1 MTGASIIK
9 CFGAF
14 SGGAFIYWEE
24 DDGGT
29 PAGQLSIEAAK
40 TYDTRREMVLYDG
53 GRCHAIAPFEG
64 EFYSLVFST
73 CGSYVLLTQKPKKT
87 LVEIGANWPD
97 EQACAYWDSQ
107 LGPSRSATN
116 NIGEAIQRSSAPFI
130 SIGQEA
136 MTHVFSFMLTP
147 VSMHILCACCKACQ
161 DAAYSPNAWRDSVIE
176 AAKIKPVGSRAKSHF
191 KLWTNA
197 SAVTTG
203 VWAYQNVGVMLSD
216 IRLWRWVI
224 REEQFG
230 LFVSVSSILKEPAV
244 NFHYRE
250 LKDCVAVAF
259 SLEANL
265 RKIANAYRS
274 VDKRQKLCTTPFLK
288 LGGCASCGGRFALQ
302 ESGVARVNII
312 GSEFSLAT
320 DEERT
325 TENEVTLR
333 LGICYFVAVGRH
345 SIPPCWDIA

>member
-1 MTGASIIK
+1 MT
-9 CFGAF
+9 
-14 SGGAFIYWEE
+14 
-24 DDGGT
+24 
-29 PAGQLSIEAAK
+29 
-40 TYDTRREMVLYDG
+40 M
-53 GRCHAIAPFEG
+53 
-64 EFYSLVFST
+64 
-73 CGSYVLLTQKPKKT
+73 
-87 LVEIGANWPD
+87 
-97 EQACAYWDSQ
+97 
-107 LGPSRSATN
+107 
-116 NIGEAIQRSSAPFI
+116 SS
-130 SIGQEA
+130 
-136 MTHVFSFMLTP
+136 
-147 VSMHILCACCKACQ
+147 LCACSKSCQ
-161 DAAYSPNAWRDSVIE
+161 DAAYCPNAWRDSVIE

-191 KLWTNA
+191 KLWVNA

-203 VWAYQNVGVMLSD
+203 LWAYQNVGVMLSD

-259 SLEANL
+259 SPEANL

-288 LGGCASCGGRFALQ
+288 LGPCASCGGRLALQ
-302 ESGVARVNII
+302 ESGVARVDMI

-325 TENEVTLR
+325 CENEVTLR
-333 LGICYFVAVGRH
+333 VGICYFVVVGRH
-345 SIPPCWDIA
+345 NIRPCWDIA